1 MRKISGSIVVILLF
15 VGIVLIIGSIAYM
28 VLGPEQFAA
37 LYQRAAPV
45 LPYLFSGVGL
55 VVLCIVIGNVFLG
68 WSEPPNTPQPGKSA
82 PDMGKTSDSE
92 GSNDDQHDT
101 SLRATDRRV

>member
-1 MRKISGSIVVILLF
+1 MRKISASIVVILLV
-15 VGIVLIIGSIAYM
+15 VGIVLIIGSIAYL

-45 LPYLFSGVGL
+45 LPYLLSGVGL

-68 WSEPPNTPQPGKSA
+68 WSDPPNTPQPGKSA

-92 GSNDDQHDT
+92 AWNGDQHDT
-101 SLRATDRRV
+101 GIRVTDRRV